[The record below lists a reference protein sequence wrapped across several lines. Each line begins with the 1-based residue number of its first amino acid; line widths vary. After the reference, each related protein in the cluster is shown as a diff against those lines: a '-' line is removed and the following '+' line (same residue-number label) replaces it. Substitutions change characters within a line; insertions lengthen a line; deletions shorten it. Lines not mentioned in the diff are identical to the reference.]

1 MHKYSLASTGM
12 LMIVFFIIFQSSGNF
27 TKKQRHF
34 FIEGKGTG
42 RELKRPQPFSNMGCI
57 QYELSQILLYE
68 LGFY

>member
-12 LMIVFFIIFQSSGNF
+12 LMIGFYYFSESGNF
-27 TKKQRHF
+27 MKKQRHI

-68 LGFY
+68 LRFY